1 MNLAYIPSP
10 SISSFDIGPF
20 TIRFYALAILVGICV
35 AVWLTTRRWVTWG
48 GTFDQIL
55 DITIVAVPSGIVG
68 ARLYHVITT
77 PELYFGAQ
85 GNFLDI
91 FRIWNGGLGIWG
103 AVAVGALAV
112 WAWARREKYPMGMLM
127 DAVAPGLLI
136 AQGIGR
142 LGNWFNQE
150 LYGSPTTLPWGLRL
164 NDNAS
169 AIGATESCYDGASC
183 PTGVLYHPTFLYEL
197 VWNFIGAALLIVLTK
212 RISDRFKAGSQFA
225 LYVMWYTAGR
235 TWIEMLRIDR
245 AHEVLGLRI
254 NVWVSLLVF
263 IAAVVAFVLIQRMGQ
278 TSSVSRDQLAH
289 VSELQQRVAD
299 GTLSAREMR
308 VMLKEETAQR
318 HHDEK
323 EYRKHVQDEKK
334 AHQESEKSLYEEAK
348 KIVTQARHK
357 QNSSDATDSS
367 NTDADTDSGKHVADS
382 SDSTNGS
389 NSSDSSDGSE
399 TNQ

>member
-10 SISSFDIGPF
+10 SISSFNLGPL

-35 AVWLTTRRWVTWG
+35 AVYTTSLRWKRVG

-55 DITIVAVPSGIVG
+55 DVTIVAVPTGIIG

-77 PELYFGAQ
+77 PELYFGPS
-85 GNFLDI
+85 GNFGDI

-103 AVAVGALAV
+103 AVTVGALAV
-112 WAWARREKYPMGMLM
+112 WGWCRYKKYPIALLL

-169 AIGATESCYDGASC
+169 AIGASEACYDGSSC
-183 PTGVLYHPTFLYEL
+183 PSGVLYHPTFLYEMI
-197 VWNFIGAALLIVLTK
+197 WNFIGAALLIVLGK
-212 RISDRFKAGSQFA
+212 IIIKRFKAGTIFV

-235 TWIEMLRIDR
+235 AWIEMLRIDR
-245 AHEVLGLRI
+245 AHEILGLRV

-263 IAAVVAFVLIQRMGQ
+263 MLAVVAFVLVQRMSES
-278 TSSVSRDQLAH
+278 TAELSDHLTH
-289 VSELQQRVAD
+289 VSALEAQVTEGTMTSHQLRVVLNEEESQERETVKKQRSQAKH
-299 GTLSAREMR
+299 AQ
-308 VMLKEETAQR
+308 KEQ
-318 HHDEK
+318 
-323 EYRKHVQDEKK
+323 
-334 AHQESEKSLYEEAK
+334 QESEKALYEEAK
-348 KIVTQARHK
+348 RLVTKARRE
-357 QNSSDATDSS
+357 QTVNAESDGAV
-367 NTDADTDSGKHVADS
+367 DTDEKD
-382 SDSTNGS
+382 DKTS
-389 NSSDSSDGSE
+389 NE
-399 TNQ
+399 